1 MINELESLTADFLP
15 AIEAE
20 MRAVLR
26 ADSHA
31 DPFYGMIHYHM
42 GWADEA
48 LRPAG
53 GAAGGSG
60 NSGKRIR
67 PILCLLACAA
77 AGGDWRQALPAAA
90 AIEILHN
97 FSLVHDDIEDNSP
110 TRRGRAT
117 VWTLW
122 GQPQA
127 INTGDAMFALAHL
140 ALVRLADCGVAPA
153 TVVRALRRF
162 DETCVALTRG
172 QYDDMSF
179 ETRAEVTVDEYVAM
193 ITGKTAVLVA
203 LCAELG
209 ALVAGADDSRVTHFA
224 DFGLNLGLAF
234 QAQDDLLGIWGD
246 EQLLGKSVSTD
257 ITTRKKT
264 LPVLYALARSTPLR
278 DLYAGTDDDD
288 AFVDRVVPLLEA
300 AGGRDYTA
308 ERAAYYTNEALSSL
322 ALAQPAGAAAAALR
336 QLTDMLLRRDY

>member
-1 MINELESLTADFLP
+1 MTNELESLTAKYLP

-26 ADSHA
+26 VEDAA

-42 GWADEA
+42 GWADEV

-53 GAAGGSG
+53 G

-67 PILCLLACAA
+67 PLLCLLVCDA
-77 AGGDWRQALPAAA
+77 AGGDWRQAIPAAA

-97 FSLVHDDIEDNSP
+97 FSLVHDDIQDNSP

-117 VWTLW
+117 VWALW

-140 ALVRLADCGVAPA
+140 ALGRLADRGVDPA
-153 TVVRALRRF
+153 RVVRALRRF

-172 QYDDMSF
+172 QYTDMSF
-179 ETRAEVTVDEYVAM
+179 ETRPGVSVDEYLAM
-193 ITGKTAVLVA
+193 ITGKTSVLIA
-203 LCAELG
+203 LAGELG
-209 ALVAGADDSRVTHFA
+209 ALVAGADDERIHHFA
-224 DFGLNLGLAF
+224 TYGLDLGLAF
-234 QAQDDLLGIWGD
+234 QIQDDLLGIWGD
-246 EQLLGKSVSTD
+246 EHLTGKSVATD

-264 LPVLYALARSTPLR
+264 LPVLYGLERSAALRE
-278 DLYAGTDDDD
+278 LYAGTADDHD
-288 AFVDRVVPLLEA
+288 FVRHVVALLDSVGAQAYTVGQA
-300 AGGRDYTA
+300 AHH
-308 ERAAYYTNEALSSL
+308 TNR
-322 ALAQPAGAAAAALR
+322 ALAALAAAQPVGAAAAALQ
-336 QLTDMLLRRDY
+336 QLTDLLLRRDH

>member
-1 MINELESLTADFLP
+1 MSNELQTMTADFLP

-26 ADSHA
+26 ADSA
-31 DPFYGMIHYHM
+31 DPFYGLIHYHM

-48 LRPAG
+48 LRPVGGTAG
-53 GAAGGSG
+53 GNG

-77 AGGDWRQALPAAA
+77 AGGDWRQAVPAAA
-90 AIEILHN
+90 AIEIVHN

-117 VWTLW
+117 LWTLW

-140 ALVRLADCGVAPA
+140 ALGRLADCGVAPA

-172 QYDDMSF
+172 QYADMSF
-179 ETRAEVTVDEYVAM
+179 ETQAEVTVDEYVAM

-203 LCAELG
+203 LSAELG
-209 ALVAGADDSRVTHFA
+209 ALVAGGDDARVAHFA
-224 DFGLNLGLAF
+224 NFGLNLGLAF

-264 LPVLYALARSTPLR
+264 LPVLYALARSAPLR
-278 DLYAGTDDDD
+278 ALYAGTDDDD
-288 AFVDRVVPLLEA
+288 AFVGRVVPLLEA
-300 AGGRDYTA
+300 AGARDYTA
-308 ERAAYYTNEALSSL
+308 ERAAYYSHEALSAL
-322 ALAQPAGAAAAALR
+322 ALAQPEEPAAAALR
-336 QLTDMLLRRDY
+336 QLTDMLLRRNY

>member
-1 MINELESLTADFLP
+1 MSNELETLSADFLP

-20 MRAVLR
+20 MRGVLR
-26 ADSHA
+26 ADSLA

-48 LRPAG
+48 LHPAG
-53 GAAGGSG
+53 G

-77 AGGDWRQALPAAA
+77 AGGDWRQAVPAAA
-90 AIEILHN
+90 AVEIVHN
-97 FSLVHDDIEDNSP
+97 FSLVHDDIEDNSA

-140 ALVRLADCGVAPA
+140 ALARLSDRSVAPA

-162 DETCVALTRG
+162 DETCVALTGG
-172 QYDDMSF
+172 QYADMRF
-179 ETRAEVTVDEYVAM
+179 ETQAEVAVDEYVRM

-209 ALVAGADDSRVTHFA
+209 ALVAGADDSRVAHFA
-224 DFGLNLGLAF
+224 NFGLNLGLAF

-246 EQLLGKSVSTD
+246 EQLIGKSVSTD

-264 LPVLYALARSTPLR
+264 LPVLYALAHSTPLR
-278 DLYAGTDDDD
+278 DLYAGTDDGDT
-288 AFVDRVVPLLEA
+288 FVARVVPLLEA
-300 AGGRDYTA
+300 AGARDYTA
-308 ERAAYYTNEALSSL
+308 ERAAHYTNEALSSL
-322 ALAQPAGAAAAALR
+322 ALAQPEGPAAAALL
-336 QLTDMLLRRDY
+336 QLTDKLLRRDY